1 MGGDEGG
8 EEGNEHDGH
17 LEGNRRADRAQ
28 AEERQGRVRCACEH
42 CQRGGE
48 EDREVRDPA
57 PRDVEAQAQACDEGG
72 QEDDVREG
80 NEGRSETR
88 EEDREGLPRE
98 GPQGLHLRTL
108 RGTQG
113 MGRLP
118 ALLHGCLEQVLPT
131 WFCHGGGL
139 ALRGLWSES

>member
-1 MGGDEGG
+1 MG
-8 EEGNEHDGH
+8 
-17 LEGNRRADRAQ
+17 
-28 AEERQGRVRCACEH
+28 AEECQGRVRRACEY

-57 PRDVEAQAQACDEGG
+57 PRDAEAQAQACDEGG

-80 NEGRSETR
+80 SEGRSEAR

-113 MGRLP
+113 TGL
-118 ALLHGCLEQVLPT
+118 GCRPSST
-131 WFCHGGGL
+131 
-139 ALRGLWSES
+139 AA